1 MTYTA
6 DLAAIV
12 ESRIGVRMRI
22 LGESDPVLRHV
33 RERVRVLA
41 LSGPEDFVERIASA
55 AETDPEYLLLIR
67 TVTNGQTF
75 FFRDDEQ
82 LAEVV
87 AHLAVRARA
96 TAGRTMQIWSAGCAT
111 GEEPYS
117 LVMLA
122 LERGIDIRVL
132 ATDVNDAR
140 IEHARRG
147 RYDAWALRHVPRH
160 LVERYFEREDGA
172 FVVRPS
178 VRSRVDFACHNVFA
192 ESLPEQPARPAI
204 WDMILCRNLFIY
216 LSHASVTG
224 VVRRMCG
231 GLAPDGLLVLGTAE
245 SLRGFDVPLTPTNIG
260 SRVGYRHAE
269 VGQNPAAA
277 SSPSPIDSPVHEVRV
292 SVPTP
297 VAPLVKSPEL
307 RAYMHLREGRLR
319 DAGPAFEALVA
330 AMPDRWELRLCLGH
344 VHLRNHALEH
354 AMAHYE
360 AAEHVGDVEVEPS
373 FFRGL
378 AALKSGDLATARAAL
393 RRVLFLEDT
402 HWRAA
407 LLLAG
412 VLERQG
418 DGANA
423 VRTLVHA
430 RETIARG
437 RAHPVF
443 RSFTEGIP
451 AATLSVDDAERS
463 IAVRLAALAKPNEKN
478 HE

>member
-1 MTYTA
+1 MTYTE

-33 RERVRVLA
+33 RERVRALS
-41 LSGPEDFVERIASA
+41 LSGPADFVERIAAA

-82 LAEVV
+82 LEEVV
-87 AHLAVRARA
+87 AHLATRSKA

-117 LVMLA
+117 LVILA
-122 LERGIDIRVL
+122 LERGIDVRVL

-140 IEHARRG
+140 IDHARRG
-147 RYDAWALRHVPRH
+147 RYDAWSLRHVPRH
-160 LVERYFEREDGA
+160 LVERHFEREAGG
-172 FVVRPS
+172 FVVRAH
-178 VRSRVDFACHNVFA
+178 VRSRVDFVCHNVFSG
-192 ESLPEQPARPAI
+192 SLPEQQARPAI

-231 GLAPDGLLVLGTAE
+231 GLAPEGLLVLGTAE
-245 SLRGFDVPLTPTNIG
+245 SLRGFDVPLVPTNIG
-260 SRVGYRHAE
+260 SRVGYRHVEATDA
-269 VGQNPAAA
+269 PSA
-277 SSPSPIDSPVHEVRV
+277 SSPSADVQVHEVRV

-307 RAYMHLREGRLR
+307 RAYLDLREGRLR

-354 AMAHYE
+354 AMAEYE
-360 AAEHVGDVEVEPS
+360 AAEHIADVEVEPS

-378 AALKSGDLATARAAL
+378 AALKAGDLATARVAL

-418 DGANA
+418 EAANA
-423 VRTLVHA
+423 IRTLVHA

-437 RAHPVF
+437 KAHPVF